1 MQHVHIATVARTAVI
16 LAVAGAFGLGM
27 SRPVSAEIGANIHD
41 KTYGEWSAEW
51 WQWQA
56 ANFPDFEFGEG
67 LVDCSA
73 GQSGPVWFL
82 AGTDGG
88 SAERECMEPLTGHK
102 HLFIPLV
109 NANVNDLP
117 PTIEERRDLLDGLF
131 SEVPAGI
138 INSVACDLQI
148 DVDGTPAVYSTPI
161 VRTQSPP
168 FEYFGDPETVS
179 DGYWVMLDP
188 LPSGEHTIMFSGGLC
203 DIDSGENLFH
213 VDVTYTVMVK

>member
-1 MQHVHIATVARTAVI
+1 
-16 LAVAGAFGLGM
+16 
-27 SRPVSAEIGANIHD
+27 
-41 KTYGEWSAEW
+41 
-51 WQWQA
+51 
-56 ANFPDFEFGEG
+56 
-67 LVDCSA
+67 
-73 GQSGPVWFL
+73 
-82 AGTDGG
+82 
-88 SAERECMEPLTGHK
+88 MEPLTGHK